1 MERSAN
7 LVPEKVFEENPLPQ
21 KFFSWAIGVGRTIII
36 LTNTFVLIVFLS
48 RFSLDTKLADLS
60 EEISVKQAVLKST
73 GDFEG
78 RARDLQSRLNIIS
91 QNQKEKVIYSTAVKK
106 VSDRLPPEITFSDF
120 KITPEAVEIT
130 ASSPSPSGF
139 GRMVTSMIL
148 MEEIKE
154 VLLTS
159 GNYNKSDNMYIF
171 TLSLPVNKE
180 IFNL

>member
-78 RARDLQSRLNIIS
+78 RARD
-91 QNQKEKVIYSTAVKK
+91 
-106 VSDRLPPEITFSDF
+106 
-120 KITPEAVEIT
+120 
-130 ASSPSPSGF
+130 
-139 GRMVTSMIL
+139 
-148 MEEIKE
+148 
-154 VLLTS
+154 
-159 GNYNKSDNMYIF
+159 
-171 TLSLPVNKE
+171 
-180 IFNL
+180 